1 MDYYRIWFRVSLFSI
16 ISLVIIHLNISLVN
30 RFLAFFQHFPW
41 IVPLFRKFGIAEK
54 QLTRFRDFARERVR
68 MRKLN
73 GSVSK
78 DLFYHLVN
86 ILKLQHLG
94 TSIHGYP

>member
-1 MDYYRIWFRVSLFSI
+1 M
-16 ISLVIIHLNISLVN
+16 IS
-30 RFLAFFQHFPW
+30 FLAFFQHFPW
-41 IVPLFRKFGIAEK
+41 IVPLFRKFGIAGK

-94 TSIHGYP
+94 TSIHGHP

>member
-1 MDYYRIWFRVSLFSI
+1 M
-16 ISLVIIHLNISLVN
+16 IS
-30 RFLAFFQHFPW
+30 FLAFFQHFPW
-41 IVPLFRKFGIAEK
+41 IVPLFHRFGIARK
-54 QLTRFRDFARERVR
+54 QLTRFRDFARERVW

-86 ILKLQHLG
+86 KVKLQGLDTSTHL
-94 TSIHGYP
+94 YL

>member
-1 MDYYRIWFRVSLFSI
+1 MDYYRIWFRASLFSI

-41 IVPLFRKFGIAEK
+41 IVPLFRKFGIAGK

-94 TSIHGYP
+94 TSIHGHP